1 MQMAEL
7 LIAIDDRLNSDGTKS
22 LDKVINDLQKSFNKI
37 LKPTTSIL
45 KTVLSSEKTVGND
58 DEVYCGE
65 AAFYAAG
72 KVYIRASL
80 KANDSNAT
88 SSIEFRIYKNGVKN
102 ASSRPSGTAYATNS
116 IAIAVNVG
124 DVLTFKIANTYTGTA
139 HNYFGYCQSITVCGS
154 VDYVTNHDVVE

>member
-37 LKPTTSIL
+37 LKPATSIL
-45 KTVLSSEKTVGND
+45 KTVLSSETTVGND
-58 DEVYCGE
+58 DEVSCG
-65 AAFYAAG
+65 AAYFYAAG
-72 KVYIRASL
+72 KVYVRASI
-80 KANDSNAT
+80 KANDPNAT
-88 SSIEFRIYKNGVKN
+88 SSIEFRIYKNGVQN
-102 ASSRPSGTAYATNS
+102 ASSRPSGTEYKTSS
-116 IAIAVNVG
+116 ITMMVDVG
-124 DVLTFKIANTYTGTA
+124 DVLTFKIANTYTGSA

>member
-45 KTVLSSEKTVGND
+45 KTVLSTEKTVGND
-58 DEVYCGE
+58 SEVFCGE

-72 KVYIRASL
+72 KVYIRASI
-80 KANDSNAT
+80 KASEPNAT
-88 SSIEFRIYKNGVKN
+88 SSIEFRIYKNGVQN
-102 ASSRPSGTAYATNS
+102 ASSRPSGTAYATSS
-116 IAIAVNVG
+116 ITMMVDIG
-124 DVLTFKIANTYTGTA
+124 DVLTFKIANTYSGTYN
-139 HNYFGYCQSITVCGS
+139 NYVGYCQSITVCGS
-154 VDYVTNHDVVE
+154 VDYVTNHSVVE

>member
-58 DEVYCGE
+58 SEVYCGE

-72 KVYIRASL
+72 KVYVRASL
-80 KANDSNAT
+80 KANESNAT
-88 SSIEFRIYKNGVKN
+88 SSIEFRIYKNGVQN
-102 ASSRPSGTAYATNS
+102 ASFRPSGTAYETSS
-116 IAIAVNVG
+116 ITMMVDIG
-124 DVLTFKIANTYTGTA
+124 DVLTFKIANTYSGTYN
-139 HNYFGYCQSITVCGS
+139 HYVGYCQSITVCGS
-154 VDYVTNHDVVE
+154 VDYVTNHSVVE